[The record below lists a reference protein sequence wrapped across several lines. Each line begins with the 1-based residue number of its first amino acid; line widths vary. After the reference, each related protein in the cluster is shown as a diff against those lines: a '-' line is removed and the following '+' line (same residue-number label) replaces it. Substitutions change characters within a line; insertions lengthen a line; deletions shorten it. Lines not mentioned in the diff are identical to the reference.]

1 MKPTFLILWVSSADE
16 PEPVIIP
23 LVPASSP
30 SFILTKS
37 LITGSTRIRYFS
49 EISMCPRP
57 SNPSP
62 ALVNF

>member
-30 SFILTKS
+30 SFMLTKS
-37 LITGSTRIRYFS
+37 
-49 EISMCPRP
+49 
-57 SNPSP
+57 
-62 ALVNF
+62 